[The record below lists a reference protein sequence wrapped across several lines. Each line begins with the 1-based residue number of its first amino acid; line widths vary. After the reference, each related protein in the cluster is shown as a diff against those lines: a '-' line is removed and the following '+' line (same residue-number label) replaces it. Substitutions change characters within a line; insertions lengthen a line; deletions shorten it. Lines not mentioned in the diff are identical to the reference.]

1 MIRQAHIIL
10 LTVLLILG
18 SCSGKKDPQTIYAEQ
33 ASGVVMILNQCYYT
47 ALLPG
52 GNNIY
57 FSGIDEQK
65 GELANVA
72 FNKQE
77 VKPAAVFGT
86 GFFVGKDGKI
96 LTNRHVVDPVVS
108 KDQARQLVGQIIQKI
123 EAYGRML
130 QYQLQQAYQ
139 QNEWQLNFA
148 DDPHQAQQLLAQ
160 QQQIEQQFNQAEQ
173 ILQQLQSVNVSQIGI
188 VPTSKISIA
197 YNNSK
202 VSGASD
208 FLPCRVLKVSQ
219 QEAVDLALVQLQSGA
234 TPRKA
239 HVFSIGNEGRHSIFG
254 SRQHPLALDDQV
266 YMIGYNH
273 GPELA
278 VTAQGIKAQFT
289 QGNVSQEPTSDR
301 VMYSIPALQGSS
313 GSPVVN
319 AWGQLVAVNFAG
331 VGGSQGF
338 NFGIPL
344 KAVQD
349 FLK

>member
-1 MIRQAHIIL
+1 MKHLTHIFAIS
-10 LTVLLILG
+10 LLIVLV
-18 SCSGKKDPQTIYAEQ
+18 SCSGKKKPQEIYAEQ
-33 ASGVVMILNQCYYT
+33 SSGVVMILNQCYYT
-47 ALLPG
+47 AQLPG

-57 FSGIDEQK
+57 FSGIDEEK
-65 GELANVA
+65 GELADVA
-72 FNKQE
+72 FDPANI
-77 VKPAAVFGT
+77 KPAAVFGT
-86 GFFVGKDGKI
+86 GFFVDKDGKI

-108 KDQARQLVGQIIQKI
+108 KDQARQLVGKIIQKI

-130 QYQLQQAYQ
+130 QSQMQQAYQ
-139 QNEWQLNFA
+139 QNEFQLSYA
-148 DDPHQAQQLLAQ
+148 DDPYQAQQILAQ
-160 QQQIEQQFNQAEQ
+160 QQQIEQQFNQAEL
-173 ILQQLQSVNVSQIGI
+173 ILQQLQSINVSQISI

-202 VSGASD
+202 VSGAQD
-208 FLPCRVLKVSQ
+208 FKPCQVLKISKKQ
-219 QEAVDLALVQLQSGA
+219 DVDLALIQLKSGK
-234 TPRKA
+234 TPKKA
-239 HVFSIGNEGRHSIFG
+239 YVFSTSKSRHK
-254 SRQHPLALDDQV
+254 LALDEQV

-289 QGNVSQEPTSDR
+289 QGNVSQDPTTDR

-344 KAVQD
+344 KSVQD